1 MALCSPRIRGGFRAA
16 NPQDVGLFSSLQ
28 LPATIQYLREGR
40 RKILAGNQRLVILW
54 QGRPCDYVEQAY
66 LDANADVAEWVREGK
81 FRSGLDHFLLI
92 GIKEVQDGKR
102 DLYGENAVAKLVRRY
117 PGTARPVSKAL
128 CLFVHFDKDWLVDP
142 YVEKYIQTLIEMGS
156 DVVFISGTLLESEAE
171 RLTSKCLEVLV
182 RNPIGHDFTS
192 WYVGLKNT
200 SVSLEGYE
208 TVLLVNDSVYFPFR
222 PAAGVLPAMASRELD
237 FWGICESYQ
246 NERGARYHLQSFFL
260 GLSQKAVKGGLLTEF
275 VKKYETFGLQC
286 RQGYIE
292 AYEYGL
298 TETAE
303 KIGLSVGAYCALQ
316 KAYDAGIA
324 AGRKL
329 PPLTG
334 TNPSIH
340 LWRELLSTCE
350 CPAVKVGLVRDNPE
364 GVFDWSDL
372 EKLTTIYDLDLIK
385 KHLARVQGK

>member
-1 MALCSPRIRGGFRAA
+1 MGSGGQI
-16 NPQDVGLFSSLQ
+16 PL
-28 LPATIQYLREGR
+28 
-40 RKILAGNQRLVILW
+40 
-54 QGRPCDYVEQAY
+54 
-66 LDANADVAEWVREGK
+66 
-81 FRSGLDHFLLI
+81 GLDHFLLI